1 MAVQLILGDIRQV
14 YEKIKDHSI
23 DCVITSPP
31 YYRQRDYGVAGQ
43 IGQENSPEKHAKEIA
58 HVFRLLW
65 DKLKFDKREVQ
76 D

>member
-1 MAVQLILGDIRQV
+1 MAVQLILGDIREV

-43 IGQENSPEKHAKEIA
+43 IGHEDSPEEYAREIA
-58 HVFRLLW
+58 NIFRLLW
-65 DKLKFDKREVQ
+65 DKRELLHLI
-76 D
+76 